1 MVCSPTKPVQFDSV
15 RPLVRYVDEEQ
26 AVIEIHIA
34 LRRPLPV
41 IGGPGWRFGP
51 RLEVLV
57 KLSCSDGFSDEQCA
71 PLRLRHGRS
80 KVRLDVVHPRRW
92 WPAGMGEQP
101 LYDLSVDLLLGGQR
115 IDRWQTTIG
124 FTSVRPQ
131 GMPTDASGRPG
142 PSRLLVTVN
151 GQQCDIDAVVAID
164 RINENSLLPVAGDSL
179 LLIRDHYGPDVL
191 YEAADR
197 AGIMLIQCV
206 PIHPEGRPE
215 VDVPAQVSR
224 LAAHPSL
231 AGWFI
236 GHLGQVS
243 RRIAHRLR
251 RLDPSHCLMTDPQ
264 DPWVATPPI

>member
-1 MVCSPTKPVQFDSV
+1 MDPSVVKPVQFESV

-26 AVIEIHIA
+26 AVIEIHTA

-41 IGGPGWRFGP
+41 SSGPHWRFGK

-57 KLSCSDGFSDEQCA
+57 ELSSSDGFSDEFRM
-71 PLRLRHGRS
+71 PLWLRHGRG

-92 WPAGMGEQP
+92 WPAGMGDQA
-101 LYDLSVDLLLGGQR
+101 LYDLSVDLLLGGRR
-115 IDRWQTTIG
+115 IDRWQSSIG
-124 FTSVRPQ
+124 FTSVRSA
-131 GMPTDASGRPG
+131 GMPTDTLGCPH
-142 PSRLLVTVN
+142 PERLLLMVN
-151 GQQCDIDAVVAID
+151 GQECDIDAVVPID

-215 VDVPAQVSR
+215 ADVAAQVSR
-224 LAAHPSL
+224 LTAHPSL
-231 AGWFI
+231 AAWFI

-251 RLDPSHCLMTDPQ
+251 RLDPSHCLMTGASDL
-264 DPWVATPPI
+264 WAA